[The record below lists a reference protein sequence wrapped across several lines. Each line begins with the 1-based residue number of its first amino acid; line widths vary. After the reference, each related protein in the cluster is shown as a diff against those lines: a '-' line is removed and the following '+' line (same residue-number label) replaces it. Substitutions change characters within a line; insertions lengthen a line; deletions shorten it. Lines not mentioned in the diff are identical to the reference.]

1 MSQLRRQVKMS
12 PSSPFHLF
20 HSPIIG
26 RGKGAQKVKKNL
38 ALLLKR
44 EMSFWESQNLQ
55 ESRAELWKVVKLL
68 WALFGNTRQKTKNW
82 TVSVKKIWCSLLLA
96 A

>member
-26 RGKGAQKVKKNL
+26 RGKGAQKVKKKL

-55 ESRAELWKVVKLL
+55 ESTLKSSKTFMSTLWQHAPKNEKL
-68 WALFGNTRQKTKNW
+68 NSVCQKNL
-82 TVSVKKIWCSLLLA
+82 V
-96 A
+96 